1 MNEWPENYESLDDTA
16 YASQLANMA
25 PVGKRA
31 VAAAVV
37 LALVGVSGLTYAG
50 DVSPLAELLSWKSQ
64 IAEQWGAALG
74 SGALTF

>member
-1 MNEWPENYESLDDTA
+1 MNDWPENYGSMDDTA
-16 YASQLANMA
+16 YASQLASMA
-25 PVGKRA
+25 PIGRA
-31 VAAAVV
+31 TVVATVL
-37 LALVGVSGLTYAG
+37 LALAGVSGLTYAG